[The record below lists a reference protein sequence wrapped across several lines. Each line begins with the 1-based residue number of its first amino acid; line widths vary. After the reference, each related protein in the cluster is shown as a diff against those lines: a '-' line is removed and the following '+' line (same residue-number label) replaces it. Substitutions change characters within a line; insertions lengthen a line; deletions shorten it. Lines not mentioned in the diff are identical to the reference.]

1 MANAEMY
8 NAFSANYDYFV
19 DWPGRLAVELPFIE
33 QQLKAVAARGV
44 LDVACGT
51 GKHALALAER
61 GYAVVGV
68 DLSSGMIE
76 RARANAAAAGVDVR
90 FEVAG
95 FGELAGTLLGRVP
108 PLGKPGPGAPG
119 SSVSGRGGREPTP
132 SGPGFDAVLCLGNS
146 LPHVLTRDEL
156 AAALADF
163 AACLRPGGLLLIQN
177 RNFDAV
183 TARRD
188 RWMPLQAHQEA
199 GQEWLFVRFY
209 DFKPDGR
216 LTFNMLT
223 LQRQEG
229 GDWTQHLTST
239 GLWPLTQREL
249 TAALEA
255 NGFGAIAAW
264 GDMQGGLFD
273 SETSGNLVVTARK
286 R

>member
-8 NAFSANYDYFV
+8 DAFSVNYDYFV
-19 DWPGRLAVELPFIE
+19 DWPGRLAVEMPFIE

-95 FGELAGTLLGRVP
+95 FGELAVTLRGRVP
-108 PLGKPGPGAPG
+108 QLGKPGPEAPG
-119 SSVSGRGGREPTP
+119 SPVSR
-132 SGPGFDAVLCLGNS
+132 PGFDAVLCLGNS
-146 LPHVLTRDEL
+146 LPHLQTRDEL

-163 AACLRPGGLLLIQN
+163 AACLRTGGLLLIQN

-183 TARRD
+183 MARRD
-188 RWMPLQAHQEA
+188 RWMPLQAHQES

-209 DFKPDGR
+209 DFEPGGR
-216 LTFNMLT
+216 LTFNVLT

-229 GDWTQHLTST
+229 GGWTQHLTST

-255 NGFGAIAAW
+255 IGFDEIVPW
-264 GDMQGGLFD
+264 GDMQGGPFD
-273 SETSGNLVVTARK
+273 PETSGNLVVTARK